1 MTRWM
6 ARAACSSKIPHDKS
20 LAADCAKLQGCL
32 TFSRA
37 EIRVCLFILVPRLR
51 GCFALGKEKAKTNFD
66 VVPNKTALINI
77 DMQNC
82 FVENSPVAAPRG
94 MEILPRI
101 NILADACRKEGALV
115 IRTVHVV
122 RPDGSDTA

>member
-1 MTRWM
+1 M
-6 ARAACSSKIPHDKS
+6 
-20 LAADCAKLQGCL
+20 
-32 TFSRA
+32 
-37 EIRVCLFILVPRLR
+37 
-51 GCFALGKEKAKTNFD
+51 GKEKAKTNFD

-101 NILADACRKEGALV
+101 NILRRCV
-115 IRTVHVV
+115 
-122 RPDGSDTA
+122 P